1 MQCFRLTR
9 NKRYQSIAIKI
20 PNVNFLID
28 IPPRYLMKRS
38 QYIFDVL
45 WVFKLCFLFTIFDIL
60 HNFYDMARK
69 RSRRKSKQS
78 QQALQS
84 QPEPETNKPDEI
96 NVDAQE
102 SVEAAP
108 KANENTQSKSKAYF
122 LTISRVPN
130 NSFSKVC
137 IIMLITLKL
146 NNSLT
151 ITYSLA

>member
-45 WVFKLCFLFTIFDIL
+45 WVFLCFLFTIFDIL

-69 RSRRKSKQS
+69 GSRRKSKQS
-78 QQALQS
+78 QQTLQS

-130 NSFSKVC
+130 NSFLKVPQKYAF
-137 IIMLITLKL
+137 TLKL